1 MTQAIPVPVTGMTP
15 TSGQFAIA
23 SRTVNFFAT
32 AGTFA
37 QMSNSLGIFSWLGM
51 YRSVRVK
58 DGLIYVFSDGMV
70 DNLGNNEVYY
80 QGELT
85 YVGANKSD
93 LQRVIYVLTQY
104 GAQFVIAGQRPLIG
118 ISTSS
123 ADVATAQMNLAFEVV
138 QPKALLARY
147 AGRLDTLND
156 EIAFL
161 LEQFIQNTISDE
173 VWGNQP
179 ELYLRKVMSMIN
191 PHVVGHGIE
200 ISVAKSALTRSLPH
214 QVNEIIQECR
224 LAEHRLIDVMDGGR
238 FAELIDTTQNA
249 QRIAELRKDPNHSF
263 LDHGDVTAFVNAVTR
278 REAVRGRAF
287 FDMFVHK
294 LRSVNPDLSA
304 IELFV
309 QHYAGACLTEFVK
322 QYGVHMANTTDWEMS
337 LAVLRNHF

>member
-1 MTQAIPVPVTGMTP
+1 
-15 TSGQFAIA
+15 
-23 SRTVNFFAT
+23 
-32 AGTFA
+32 
-37 QMSNSLGIFSWLGM
+37 
-51 YRSVRVK
+51 
-58 DGLIYVFSDGMV
+58 
-70 DNLGNNEVYY
+70 
-80 QGELT
+80 
-85 YVGANKSD
+85 
-93 LQRVIYVLTQY
+93 
-104 GAQFVIAGQRPLIG
+104 
-118 ISTSS
+118 
-123 ADVATAQMNLAFEVV
+123 
-138 QPKALLARY
+138 
-147 AGRLDTLND
+147 
-156 EIAFL
+156 
-161 LEQFIQNTISDE
+161 
-173 VWGNQP
+173 
-179 ELYLRKVMSMIN
+179 MIN

>member
-1 MTQAIPVPVTGMTP
+1 MTQAIPVPTP
-15 TSGQFAIA
+15 GVASPSGQFAVA

-58 DGLIYVFSDGMV
+58 DGLIYVFSDGIV

-118 ISTSS
+118 ISASS
-123 ADVATAQMNLAFEVV
+123 ADVATAQMNLVFEIV
-138 QPKALLARY
+138 QPKSLLARY
-147 AGRLDTLND
+147 AGKLDTLNSD
-156 EIAFL
+156 LEFL
-161 LEQFIQNTISDE
+161 LEQFIQHTISDE

-191 PHVVGHGIE
+191 PHVAGHGIE
-200 ISVAKSALTRSLPH
+200 ISLAKSALTRALPH
-214 QVNEIIQECR
+214 RVNEIIQECR
-224 LAEHRLIDVMDGGR
+224 LAEQRLIDVMDGGR
-238 FAELIDTTQNA
+238 FAELTDTTQTA
-249 QRIAELRKDPNHSF
+249 QRIAELRKDPNHGF
-263 LDHGDVTAFVNAVTR
+263 LDQGDITAFVNTVTLGKT
-278 REAVRGRAF
+278 ASGRAF
-287 FDMFVHK
+287 FDMFVRK
-294 LRSVNPDLSA
+294 LQSANPDLPA

-322 QYGVHMANTTDWEMS
+322 QYGVHMANTPDWEMS